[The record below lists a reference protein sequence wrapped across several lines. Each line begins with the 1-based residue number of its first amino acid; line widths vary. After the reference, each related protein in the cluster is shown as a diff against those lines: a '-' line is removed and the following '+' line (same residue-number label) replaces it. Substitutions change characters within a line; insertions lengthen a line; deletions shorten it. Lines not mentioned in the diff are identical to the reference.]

1 MLLAGG
7 VAEKVEVHMNCFQIS
22 KRRGRVLVALFAAV
36 LGAGTLAAPV
46 GAADPKPP
54 SETAAEEAGS
64 SVQHGAIVK
73 NAVLRSVSCSSAQE
87 APACPP
93 RVEWMSLDEQVEFA
107 GKMVADGLLQCC
119 DPVWLCNLGCRVA
132 DNSCT
137 AQADRRE
144 ARCAREIGARCAS
157 NAKCRERHLKACAA
171 AVDRGQCMSGAG
183 NCTSCCD
190 NGREAAFNV
199 LGINQCVE
207 RNFLNPGSNA
217 AGDDGLAG
225 GPAAAGL

>member
-1 MLLAGG
+1 
-7 VAEKVEVHMNCFQIS
+7 MNCFQPR
-22 KRRGRVLVALFAAV
+22 KATAACVALFAAL
-36 LGAGTLAAPV
+36 LGAALGV
-46 GAADPKPP
+46 ADPKAP
-54 SETAAEEAGS
+54 SETAAEEAGN

-93 RVEWMSLDEQVEFA
+93 RVERMSLDEQVEFA

-132 DNSCT
+132 DNSCM

-144 ARCAREIGARCAS
+144 ARCAREIGAGCAS
-157 NAKCRERHLKACAA
+157 SAKCRERHLQECAA

-190 NGREAAFNV
+190 NGREAAFDA
-199 LGINQCVE
+199 LGINQCVAG
-207 RNFLNPGSNA
+207 NFLNPGSDA
-217 AGDDGLAG
+217 AGDDGFAAG
-225 GPAAAGL
+225 VPAAAPGLDSAAPAGVR